1 MNDKHVIII
10 GGGLAGMSAGCYAL
24 LNGYRTTIVE
34 HNLAL
39 GGVCTAWPRGPYL
52 IDGCIHWLTGGAY
65 QRVYEELEIV
75 PAVQLHTLQTWA
87 TYTDVRDGF
96 ELPFTRDLDAFCA
109 RLQEAAPEDTAEIE
123 RLRQGVRDLL
133 DELPVALQAPQTMN
147 VRDSL
152 RGAWEMRG
160 ALGTLMHF
168 RKPIGIWTREHLK
181 SPRLRRVFGR
191 MLPEGA
197 PAMFLLMVL
206 GYLERGYLS
215 RPVGGTAA
223 FRDALERT
231 YRTRGGEVLLNT
243 TVDEVVVKGERA
255 TGVRLSD
262 GSELSADCVISTA
275 SAPETVLRLLGGQF
289 DAAATRQRMEQWQL
303 LGPIV
308 LASFGVAKSYT
319 DKPAL
324 WTIDGVAPFSIGPK
338 ACSHVSVRVCNDD
351 PCYAPQGHA
360 VVQALLETDYAFWA
374 TRGARYNAEKDVT
387 AERTLSLLE
396 PFFPELRASVRVTD
410 IATPLSFW
418 QHSRSWLGAFEGWM
432 PRDGSMFSHVNKTL
446 EGLFDFYMAGQ
457 WVEPGGGVPT
467 AVTSGR
473 QVIEL
478 LCRDDQRPF
487 VMARH

>member
-39 GGVCTAWPRGPYL
+39 GGVCTAWPRGQYL

-65 QRVYEELEIV
+65 QRVYEELEIL
-75 PAVQLHTLQTWA
+75 PAVQLRTLDTWA
-87 TYTDVRDGF
+87 TYSDVRDGF
-96 ELPFTRDLDAFCA
+96 ELPFTRDLENFFT
-109 RLQEAAPEDTAEIE
+109 RLEEAAPEDAAEIG
-123 RLRQGVRDLL
+123 RMRQGVRELMK
-133 DELPVALQAPQTMN
+133 ELPVPLHAAEVMTL
-147 VRDSL
+147 RDSM
-152 RGAWEMRG
+152 RSAWEMRG

-168 RKPIGIWTREHLK
+168 RKPLGVWMREHLK
-181 SPRLRRVFGR
+181 SARLQRVFTR
-191 MLPEGA
+191 MLPAGA

-206 GYLERGYLS
+206 GYLEQGYLS
-215 RPVGGTAA
+215 RPIGGTAA

-231 YRTRGGEVLLNT
+231 YRSRGGEVLLNT
-243 TVDEVVVKGERA
+243 TVDEVLVSGDRA
-255 TGVRLSD
+255 NGVRLSD

-289 DAAATRQRMEQWQL
+289 DAAQTRQRMEHWQM

-308 LASFGVAKSYT
+308 LASFGVAQPYT
-319 DKPAL
+319 QKPAL
-324 WTIDGVAPFSIGPK
+324 WMIDGVAPFSIGTG
-338 ACSHVSVRVCNDD
+338 ARDHLYVRVCNDD
-351 PCYAPQGHA
+351 PCYAPPGHS
-360 VVQALLETDYAFWA
+360 VVQTMLETDYEFWA
-374 TRGARYNAEKDVT
+374 KRGARYNAEKDAT
-387 AERTLSLLE
+387 AALALSQLE

-418 QHSRSWLGAFEGWM
+418 QHTRSWLGAYEGWM
-432 PRDGSMFSHVNKTL
+432 PCDGSMFSRVHKTL
-446 EGLFDFYMAGQ
+446 EGLFGFYMAGQ

-487 VMARH
+487 VMAQR